1 MISFGFVVVHTMLIS
16 KWWWRSILWKNFTC
30 HHQWFNANHQ
40 KLVSRNHMTSQIQ
53 PILVQPLF
61 QAAGSCPPW
70 TSCRGTSFCSTSL
83 SPRAW
88 GRSSLGA
95 ESMGNQRAFVMFGK
109 FLSDVESI
117 SMCLVAKK
125 KSPWHTIFSIARW
138 FIQLLAKSLS
148 VLGWL
153 HHPTA
158 WWFVSQAYGMG
169 IGQNWQTNSY
179 TTGSQ
184 TGRSSWWQK
193 MWHLWSNLYGL
204 LSLSMIRSDLSIL
217 IIYDYDICVYI
228 LYFVATQIWTCQE
241 RCLAS
246 HHHLLSMT
254 MLRKIWRLTPLAN
267 VSTTSSEAALG
278 API

>member
-1 MISFGFVVVHTMLIS
+1 MLIS
-16 KWWWRSILWKNFTC
+16 KWWWRSILWKKLYMPPPVVQCQPSEIGVQKPYDQSNP
-30 HHQWFNANHQ
+30 AN
-40 KLVSRNHMTSQIQ
+40 L
-53 PILVQPLF
+53 
-61 QAAGSCPPW
+61 GS
-70 TSCRGTSFCSTSL
+70 
-83 SPRAW
+83 
-88 GRSSLGA
+88 
-95 ESMGNQRAFVMFGK
+95 AFVSGRWLMSALDVVPRDVVLLYFSQSKGLGK
-109 FLSDVESI
+109 EQPGSWINGKSTRLCNVWI
-117 SMCLVAKK
+117 CLGNFWVMSNPSQCVWLPK

-228 LYFVATQIWTCQE
+228 LYFLATQIWTCQE